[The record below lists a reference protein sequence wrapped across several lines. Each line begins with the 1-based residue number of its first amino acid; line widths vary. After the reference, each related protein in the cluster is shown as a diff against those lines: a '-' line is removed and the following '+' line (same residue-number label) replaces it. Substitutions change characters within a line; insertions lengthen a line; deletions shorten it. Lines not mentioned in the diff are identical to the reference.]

1 MSLDIWP
8 PVSPEE
14 LEIKVAEAQVGRGTR
29 MLISFKK
36 RELAW
41 IVGRTLNVCEDLK
54 HGLEDCYALL
64 APVDPGSTLVMSTP
78 RNERV
83 KGTITRVGT
92 RIVKGV
98 IMHCGAPFV
107 RVRRG
112 TARHGMADA
121 MRHLQTLGLQFRTIA
136 PQTLT
141 LSQSFPIHIHVL
153 DALHTHLTESI
164 DLLGMLL
171 SSGKPSDS
179 EAKPSPGTEA
189 QALSSGLRLLADSIS
204 SSIALLKGPPLN
216 ETDTNWTSQSCP
228 PSHFSPPLTQNF
240 SLYITLQECSIVLFM
255 RALEPVDAPVHFG
268 TKLGL
273 AIGTYR
279 RLEHDEM
286 DMVFKYKP
294 GGDDLSDTKRGSAN
308 HGVEP
313 QAAARR
319 RPNAPL
325 EEVYVREKV
334 RVESADPSLI
344 SLYSKLGYLNIML
357 EQARRNLDAVM
368 SVQLK
373 TYTE

>member
-8 PVSPEE
+8 PVSPGE
-14 LEIKVAEAQVGRGTR
+14 LSIKVAEAQ
-29 MLISFKK
+29 K

-41 IVGRTLNVCEDLK
+41 IVARTLQTCEDLK

-92 RIVKGV
+92 RIVKGS
-98 IMHCGAPFV
+98 
-107 RVRRG
+107 
-112 TARHGMADA
+112 
-121 MRHLQTLGLQFRTIA
+121 LGLQFRTIA
-136 PQTLT
+136 QQTLT
-141 LSQSFPIHIHVL
+141 LSQAFPIHIHAL
-153 DALHTHLTESI
+153 DTLHTHLTESI
-164 DLLGMLL
+164 DLLGLLL
-171 SSGKPSDS
+171 SNSKSSDADTDAS
-179 EAKPSPGTEA
+179 SSTANQA

-204 SSIALLKGPPLN
+204 NSIVLLKGPPLN
-216 ETDTNWTSQSCP
+216 ELDTNWTTQSCP
-228 PSHFSPPLTQNF
+228 SSHFSPPLTQNF
-240 SLYITLQECSIVLFM
+240 SFYVTLQECSIVLVM

-279 RLEHDEM
+279 RLEHDEA
-286 DMVFKYKP
+286 DIVFKYKP
-294 GGDDLSDTKRGSAN
+294 GGDDMSDTRRLAAN
-308 HGVEP
+308 HSIQPPITRTVSNS
-313 QAAARR
+313 Q
-319 RPNAPL
+319 L

-357 EQARRNLDAVM
+357 DQARRNLDAVM

-373 TYTE
+373 TYT

>member
-8 PVSPEE
+8 PVSPGE
-14 LEIKVAEAQVGRGTR
+14 LSIKVAEAQ
-29 MLISFKK
+29 K

-41 IVGRTLNVCEDLK
+41 IIARTLQTCEDLK

-92 RIVKGV
+92 RIVKGS
-98 IMHCGAPFV
+98 
-107 RVRRG
+107 
-112 TARHGMADA
+112 
-121 MRHLQTLGLQFRTIA
+121 LGLQFRTIA
-136 PQTLT
+136 QQTLT
-141 LSQSFPIHIHVL
+141 LSPAFPIHVHAL
-153 DALHTHLTESI
+153 DTLHTHLTESI
-164 DLLGMLL
+164 DLLGLLL
-171 SSGKPSDS
+171 SNSKTSNS
-179 EAKPSPGTEA
+179 EADVSSNNQA
-189 QALSSGLRLLADSIS
+189 QALSSGMRLLADSIS

-216 ETDTNWTSQSCP
+216 EPDTNWTT
-228 PSHFSPPLTQNF
+228 HF
-240 SLYITLQECSIVLFM
+240 YITLQECSIVLLM

-279 RLEHDEM
+279 RLEHDEA
-286 DMVFKYKP
+286 DIVFKYKP
-294 GGDDLSDTKRGSAN
+294 GGDEMSDTRRLAAN
-308 HGVEP
+308 HSIQP
-313 QAAARR
+313 PSIARTLS
-319 RPNAPL
+319 NSQL

-357 EQARRNLDAVM
+357 DQARRNLDAVM

>member
-14 LEIKVAEAQVGRGTR
+14 LAIKVAETQR
-29 MLISFKK
+29 

-41 IVGRTLNVCEDLK
+41 IVERTLEICDELK

-92 RIVKGV
+92 RIVKG
-98 IMHCGAPFV
+98 
-107 RVRRG
+107 
-112 TARHGMADA
+112 
-121 MRHLQTLGLQFRTIA
+121 TLGLQFKTIP
-136 PQTLT
+136 PQALT
-141 LSQSFPIHIHVL
+141 LSHSVPIHIHAL
-153 DALHTHLTESI
+153 DTVHTHLNESI
-164 DLLGMLL
+164 DLLGLL
-171 SSGKPSDS
+171 LANSKPSN
-179 EAKPSPGTEA
+179 PSAADTPTVNSTA
-189 QALSSGLRLLADSIS
+189 QSLSSGLRLLADSIAA
-204 SSIALLKGPPLN
+204 SIALLKGPPIN
-216 ETDTNWTSQSCP
+216 EPDARWTTQSCP
-228 PSHFSPPLTQNF
+228 PGHFSPPLMPNF
-240 SLYITLQECSIVLFM
+240 SLYITLQECSIVLVL

-279 RLEHDEM
+279 RLEHDEA
-286 DMVFKYKP
+286 DIVFKWKP
-294 GGDDLSDTKRGSAN
+294 GGDDLSDTKRVSAN
-308 HGVEP
+308 HTVEP
-313 QAAARR
+313 PAASRKLSDSQ
-319 RPNAPL
+319 L

-344 SLYSKLGYLNIML
+344 SLYSKLGYLSIML
-357 EQARRNLDAVM
+357 EQARCNLDAVM

-373 TYTE
+373 MYTEEES

>member
-1 MSLDIWP
+1 MSMDIWP

-14 LEIKVAEAQVGRGTR
+14 LSIKVAETQR
-29 MLISFKK
+29 

-41 IVGRTLNVCEDLK
+41 IVERTLQICEELK

-92 RIVKGV
+92 RIVKG
-98 IMHCGAPFV
+98 A
-107 RVRRG
+107 
-112 TARHGMADA
+112 
-121 MRHLQTLGLQFRTIA
+121 LGLQFRTIP
-136 PQTLT
+136 PQALT
-141 LSQSFPIHIHVL
+141 LSQSVPIHIHAL

-164 DLLGMLL
+164 DLLGLLL
-171 SSGKPSDS
+171 SNSKPSTPDA
-179 EAKPSPGTEA
+179 EASTANSTA
-189 QALSSGLRLLADSIS
+189 QSLSSGLRLLADSIS
-204 SSIALLKGPPLN
+204 SSIALLKGPPIN
-216 ETDTNWTSQSCP
+216 EPDASWTTRSCP
-228 PSHFSPPLTQNF
+228 PTHFSPPLMQNF
-240 SLYITLQECSIVLFM
+240 SIYITLQECSIVLLL

-279 RLEHDEM
+279 RLEHDEA
-286 DMVFKYKP
+286 DMIFKWKP
-294 GGDDLSDTKRGSAN
+294 GGDDFSDTKRVSAN
-308 HGVEP
+308 HTVEP
-313 QAAARR
+313 PAATRKLSDSQ
-319 RPNAPL
+319 L

-344 SLYSKLGYLNIML
+344 SLYSKLGYLSIML
-357 EQARRNLDAVM
+357 DQARCNLDAVM

-373 TYTE
+373 TYTAES

>member
-14 LEIKVAEAQVGRGTR
+14 LAIKVAETQR
-29 MLISFKK
+29 

-41 IVGRTLNVCEDLK
+41 IVERTLEICEELK

-92 RIVKGV
+92 RIVKG
-98 IMHCGAPFV
+98 
-107 RVRRG
+107 
-112 TARHGMADA
+112 
-121 MRHLQTLGLQFRTIA
+121 TLGLQFKTIP
-136 PQTLT
+136 PQALT
-141 LSQSFPIHIHVL
+141 LSHSVPIHIHAL
-153 DALHTHLTESI
+153 DTVHTHLNESI
-164 DLLGMLL
+164 DLLGLL
-171 SSGKPSDS
+171 LANSKP
-179 EAKPSPGTEA
+179 PTPGGIETPTVNNTA
-189 QALSSGLRLLADSIS
+189 QSLSSGLRLLADSIS
-204 SSIALLKGPPLN
+204 SSIALLKGPPIN
-216 ETDTNWTSQSCP
+216 EPDTRWTTQSCP
-228 PSHFSPPLTQNF
+228 PGHFSPPLIPNF
-240 SLYITLQECSIVLFM
+240 SLYITLQECSIVLVL

-279 RLEHDEM
+279 RLEHDEA
-286 DMVFKYKP
+286 DIVFKWKP
-294 GGDDLSDTKRGSAN
+294 GGDELSDTKRVSAN
-308 HGVEP
+308 HTVEP
-313 QAAARR
+313 PAASRKLSDSQ
-319 RPNAPL
+319 L

-344 SLYSKLGYLNIML
+344 SLYSKLGYLSIML
-357 EQARRNLDAVM
+357 EQARCNLDAVM

-373 TYTE
+373 TYTEES

>member
-14 LEIKVAEAQVGRGTR
+14 LKIKVAEIQ
-29 MLISFKK
+29 K

-41 IVGRTLNVCEDLK
+41 IVGRTFQVCEDLK

-92 RIVKGV
+92 RIVKG
-98 IMHCGAPFV
+98 
-107 RVRRG
+107 
-112 TARHGMADA
+112 
-121 MRHLQTLGLQFRTIA
+121 TLGLQFRTIA

-141 LSQSFPIHIHVL
+141 LSQAFPIHIHVL
-153 DALHTHLTESI
+153 DTLHTHLTESI
-164 DLLGMLL
+164 DLLGLLL
-171 SSGKPSDS
+171 SNRNSPDS
-179 EAKPSPGTEA
+179 EADASPNTEA
-189 QALSSGLRLLADSIS
+189 QALSSGMRLLADSITS
-204 SSIALLKGPPLN
+204 SVALLKGPPLN
-216 ETDTNWTSQSCP
+216 EPDTNWTTQSCP
-228 PSHFSPPLTQNF
+228 SSHFSPPLTHNF
-240 SLYITLQECSIVLFM
+240 SFYVSLQECSIVIFM

-279 RLEHDEM
+279 RLEHDEL
-286 DMVFKYKP
+286 DVVFKYKP
-294 GGDDLSDTKRGSAN
+294 GGDDMSDTRRVSAN
-308 HGVEP
+308 HSAEP
-313 QAAARR
+313 PAAAKTHVH
-319 RPNAPL
+319 APL
-325 EEVYVREKV
+325 EDVYVREKV
-334 RVESADPSLI
+334 RVESADPNLI

-357 EQARRNLDAVM
+357 DQARRNLDAVT

>member
-1 MSLDIWP
+1 
-8 PVSPEE
+8 
-14 LEIKVAEAQVGRGTR
+14 

-41 IVGRTLNVCEDLK
+41 IVARTLKVCEDLK

-92 RIVKGV
+92 RIVKG
-98 IMHCGAPFV
+98 
-107 RVRRG
+107 
-112 TARHGMADA
+112 
-121 MRHLQTLGLQFRTIA
+121 FRTIA

-141 LSQSFPIHIHVL
+141 LSQAFPIHIHAL
-153 DALHTHLTESI
+153 DTLHTHLTESI
-164 DLLGMLL
+164 DLLGLLL
-171 SSGKPSDS
+171 SDSKEQDS
-179 EAKPSPGTEA
+179 EADSSTRNEA
-189 QALSSGLRLLADSIS
+189 QALSSGLRLLSDSIS
-204 SSIALLKGPPLN
+204 SSITLLKGPPLN
-216 ETDTNWTSQSCP
+216 EPDTNWTTQSCP
-228 PSHFSPPLTQNF
+228 SSHFTPPMTQNF
-240 SLYITLQECSIVLFM
+240 SFYMTLQECSIVLFM

-286 DMVFKYKP
+286 DIVFKYKP
-294 GGDDLSDTKRGSAN
+294 GGDDLSDTRRISAN
-308 HGVEP
+308 HGIEP
-313 QAAARR
+313 PAAARSHTH
-319 RPNAPL
+319 APL

-344 SLYSKLGYLNIML
+344 SLYSKLGYLSIML
-357 EQARRNLDAVM
+357 DQARRNLDAVM
-368 SVQLK
+368 SVQLT

>member
-1 MSLDIWP
+1 
-8 PVSPEE
+8 
-14 LEIKVAEAQVGRGTR
+14 

-41 IVGRTLNVCEDLK
+41 IVARTLQTCEDLK

-92 RIVKGV
+92 RIVKGS
-98 IMHCGAPFV
+98 
-107 RVRRG
+107 
-112 TARHGMADA
+112 
-121 MRHLQTLGLQFRTIA
+121 LGLQFRTIA
-136 PQTLT
+136 QQTLT
-141 LSQSFPIHIHVL
+141 LSQAFPIHIHAL
-153 DALHTHLTESI
+153 DTLHTHLTESI
-164 DLLGMLL
+164 DLLGLLL
-171 SSGKPSDS
+171 SKPSDADTDAS
-179 EAKPSPGTEA
+179 SSTANQA

-204 SSIALLKGPPLN
+204 NSIVLLKGPPLN
-216 ETDTNWTSQSCP
+216 ELDTNWSTQSCP
-228 PSHFSPPLTQNF
+228 SSHFSPPLTQNF
-240 SLYITLQECSIVLFM
+240 SFYVTLQECSIVLVM

-279 RLEHDEM
+279 RLEHDEA
-286 DMVFKYKP
+286 DIVFKYKP
-294 GGDDLSDTKRGSAN
+294 GGDDMSDTRRLAAN
-308 HGVEP
+308 HSIQPPITRTVSNS
-313 QAAARR
+313 Q
-319 RPNAPL
+319 L

-357 EQARRNLDAVM
+357 DQARRNLDAVM

-373 TYTE
+373 TYT

>member
-8 PVSPEE
+8 PVSPGE
-14 LEIKVAEAQVGRGTR
+14 LSIKVAEAQ
-29 MLISFKK
+29 K

-41 IVGRTLNVCEDLK
+41 IVARTLQTCEDLK

-98 IMHCGAPFV
+98 NRMLLVNMWHILT
-107 RVRRG
+107 RN
-112 TARHGMADA
+112 
-121 MRHLQTLGLQFRTIA
+121 LLSKSLGLQFRTIA
-136 PQTLT
+136 QQTLT
-141 LSQSFPIHIHVL
+141 LSQAFPIHIHAL
-153 DALHTHLTESI
+153 DTLHTHLTESI
-164 DLLGMLL
+164 DLLGLLL
-171 SSGKPSDS
+171 SNSKPSDADTDAS
-179 EAKPSPGTEA
+179 SSTANQA
-189 QALSSGLRLLADSIS
+189 QALSSGLRLLADSITN
-204 SSIALLKGPPLN
+204 SIVLLKGPPLN
-216 ETDTNWTSQSCP
+216 ELDTNWTTQSCP
-228 PSHFSPPLTQNF
+228 SSHFSPPLTQNF
-240 SLYITLQECSIVLFM
+240 SFYVTLQECSIVLVL

-279 RLEHDEM
+279 RLEHDEA
-286 DMVFKYKP
+286 DIVFKYKP
-294 GGDDLSDTKRGSAN
+294 GGDDMSDTRRLVAN
-308 HGVEP
+308 HSIQPPITRTVSNS
-313 QAAARR
+313 Q
-319 RPNAPL
+319 L

-357 EQARRNLDAVM
+357 DQARRNLDAVM

-373 TYTE
+373 TYT

>member
-8 PVSPEE
+8 PVSPGE
-14 LEIKVAEAQVGRGTR
+14 LSIKVAEAQ
-29 MLISFKK
+29 K

-41 IVGRTLNVCEDLK
+41 IIARTLQTCEDLK

-92 RIVKGV
+92 RIVKGS
-98 IMHCGAPFV
+98 
-107 RVRRG
+107 
-112 TARHGMADA
+112 
-121 MRHLQTLGLQFRTIA
+121 LGLQFRTIA
-136 PQTLT
+136 QQTLT
-141 LSQSFPIHIHVL
+141 LSPAFPIHVHAL
-153 DALHTHLTESI
+153 DTLHTHLTESI
-164 DLLGMLL
+164 DLLGLLL
-171 SSGKPSDS
+171 SNSKTSNS
-179 EAKPSPGTEA
+179 EADVSPNNQA
-189 QALSSGLRLLADSIS
+189 QALSSGMRLLADSIS

-216 ETDTNWTSQSCP
+216 EPDTNWTTQSCP
-228 PSHFSPPLTQNF
+228 SSHFSPPLTQNF
-240 SLYITLQECSIVLFM
+240 SFYITLQECSIVLLM

-279 RLEHDEM
+279 RLEHDEA
-286 DMVFKYKP
+286 DIVFKYKP
-294 GGDDLSDTKRGSAN
+294 GGDEMSDTRRLAAN
-308 HGVEP
+308 HSIQP
-313 QAAARR
+313 PSIARTLS
-319 RPNAPL
+319 NSQL

-357 EQARRNLDAVM
+357 DQARRNLDAVM

>member
-8 PVSPEE
+8 PVSPGE
-14 LEIKVAEAQVGRGTR
+14 LSIKVAEAQ
-29 MLISFKK
+29 K

-41 IVGRTLNVCEDLK
+41 IVARTLQTCEDLK

-92 RIVKGV
+92 RIVKGS
-98 IMHCGAPFV
+98 
-107 RVRRG
+107 
-112 TARHGMADA
+112 
-121 MRHLQTLGLQFRTIA
+121 LGLQFRTIA
-136 PQTLT
+136 QQTLT
-141 LSQSFPIHIHVL
+141 LSQAYPIHIHAL
-153 DALHTHLTESI
+153 DTLHTHLTESI
-164 DLLGMLL
+164 DLLGLLL
-171 SSGKPSDS
+171 SNSKPSDA
-179 EAKPSPGTEA
+179 EADASSFTANQA

-204 SSIALLKGPPLN
+204 NSIVLLKGPPLN
-216 ETDTNWTSQSCP
+216 ELDTNWTTQSCP
-228 PSHFSPPLTQNF
+228 SSHFSPPLTQNF
-240 SLYITLQECSIVLFM
+240 SFYVTLQECSIVLVL

-279 RLEHDEM
+279 RLEHDEA
-286 DMVFKYKP
+286 DIVFKYKP
-294 GGDDLSDTKRGSAN
+294 GGDDMSDTRRLAAN
-308 HGVEP
+308 HSQP
-313 QAAARR
+313 PITRTFSNSQ
-319 RPNAPL
+319 L

-357 EQARRNLDAVM
+357 DQARRNLDAVM

-373 TYTE
+373 TYT